1 MGLFKLLLTGDDDE
15 LALDPF
21 APGDESSSDVS
32 QEEFAADRFA
42 PATTRFPIPFAS
54 GDDRNSTDD
63 PQKRLRP
70 VFARDAAVTRQRDEL
85 LVRVDRLHLAVESLL
100 RLLQEKGVLTDLD
113 LHRMT
118 REVDRKDGGEVSE
131 TQGHLP
137 TVHPVVIIPDNCPMC
152 EAKISAG
159 KRVCVLCGHSFDD
172 DSLAGSHAAQANKA
186 EDTLAK
192 V

>member
-1 MGLFKLLLTGDDDE
+1 MGLFKLLLTGEDDE
-15 LALDPF
+15 LDLDRF
-21 APGDESSSDVS
+21 APADERSSGDSPQDES
-32 QEEFAADRFA
+32 AADRFA
-42 PATTRFPIPFAS
+42 RATDRFPIPFAS
-54 GDDRNSTDD
+54 GDDRKSVDD
-63 PQKRLRP
+63 PQKRMRP

-137 TVHPVVIIPDNCPMC
+137 TVHPVDIIPDYCPMC

-172 DSLAGSHAAQANKA
+172 DSLAESHVA